1 MSPLH
6 FGLALALATG
16 SALAQGKEEP
26 KPGSE
31 EPRQTDDPN
40 KLEAELSRLK
50 SELQRITIDEE
61 RLLELRVRHG
71 LGLTTDG
78 AAPFLLQDGGRTLVS
93 GASDRALRDEEAE
106 LSRLNRLLDEVQKK
120 AAADKAKSPLPL
132 DVEAPK
138 SGEKDGVRKAPQARQ
153 ADTVSRPPTTGR
165 QDPEAT
171 SRPAET
177 RRPRVDAGPKLLVAG
192 STDRRTVGR
201 VLFHAGRYKEAREEL
216 LEAVQLDP
224 PELEDHFLLAQC
236 HERLGEPAKA
246 DDLYKRIE
254 ALDTKDTAQG
264 KIAGPWAESARAASR
279 QMNWMIDHGQ
289 WKLPRTIESLDWRK
303 GRR

>member
-1 MSPLH
+1 MKPLRAC
-6 FGLALALATG
+6 LVLVLATG
-16 SALAQGKEEP
+16 FAFAQGKEEP

-31 EPRQTDDPN
+31 EPRQKDDPN
-40 KLEAELSRLK
+40 KLEAELSRMK
-50 SELQRITIDEE
+50 SELQRISIDEE
-61 RLLELRVRHG
+61 RLLELRIRHG
-71 LGLTTDG
+71 LGLTTDS
-78 AAPFLLQDGGRTLVS
+78 AAPFLVQDGERTSAS

-106 LSRLNRLLDEVQKK
+106 LSRLNRLLEDVQKK
-120 AAADKAKSPLPL
+120 AAADKARSPLPL
-132 DVEAPK
+132 DFEAPK
-138 SGEKDGVRKAPQARQ
+138 SGEKDGVRRPPQARQ
-153 ADTVSRPPTTGR
+153 ADTAPKAAGTG
-165 QDPEAT
+165 QKDPEST
-171 SRPAET
+171 SRPAEAK
-177 RRPRVDAGPKLLVAG
+177 RPKADSAPKLLVAG

-246 DDLYKRIE
+246 DDLYKRVE
-254 ALDTKDTAQG
+254 ALDTKETAQG

-289 WKLPRTIESLDWRK
+289 WKLPRAIDSIEWRK